1 MCTLLNAIRALR
13 EKLALKPKT
22 LDDNA
27 MMMMMMMVMLRE
39 EAKGDGSRQKISIVE
54 QKEKIRILSHCC
66 ISLFLF
72 SSSSLGNL

>member
-1 MCTLLNAIRALR
+1 ML
-13 EKLALKPKT
+13 
-22 LDDNA
+22 
-27 MMMMMMMVMLRE
+27 MMMMMVMLRE

-72 SSSSLGNL
+72 SSSSLGNLYDV